1 MPGEVVPLVDNGE
14 LALEKPTLSTFSLAC
29 RVCVV
34 TGGAQGLGLV
44 MSRALVMS
52 GASVAL
58 TDLQSNIPMEP
69 LIFQS

>member
-1 MPGEVVPLVDNGE
+1 MGEVPHVENGE
-14 LALEKPTLSTFSLAC
+14 LPLEKPTLSTFSLEG

-58 TDLQSNIPMEP
+58 IDLQSK
-69 LIFQS
+69 IFI

>member
-1 MPGEVVPLVDNGE
+1 MREISLVENGE
-14 LALEKPTLSTFSLAC
+14 LPLEKPTLSTFSLAG

-58 TDLQSNIPMEP
+58 IDLQSNFP
-69 LIFQS
+69 LKTP

>member
-1 MPGEVVPLVDNGE
+1 MGEEPLVKNGE
-14 LALEKPTLSTFSLAC
+14 LPLEKPTLSTFSLAG

-34 TGGAQGLGLV
+34 TGGAQGLGHA

-58 TDLQSNIPMEP
+58 IDLLSNI
-69 LIFQS
+69 LI

>member
-44 MSRALVMS
+44 MSRALVI
-52 GASVAL
+52 
-58 TDLQSNIPMEP
+58 QSNIPMEP